1 MEQTAQIIPS
11 GTEGQAGGDALDQA
25 NKDFVKYETYQRI
38 VSEKK
43 RRDEQLGEMSKRVQ
57 ELEGQ
62 QKMRHEQELREKE
75 DYKKLLDLRDKEL
88 LDTKSKLNEF
98 SVMQKLEKKAQ
109 AFVNA
114 VGGLKRQ
121 EYMNLVDFDQII
133 MTDEG
138 SIDQM
143 SLEKY
148 KDEWAQKF
156 PETLADKRTASIPVT
171 SPQSAV
177 RPADDK
183 QALLERI
190 SKSNLF

>member
-1 MEQTAQIIPS
+1 MEQQAQSIPS
-11 GTEGQAGGDALDQA
+11 GNDGQASGDTQDQA

-43 RRDEQLGEMSKRVQ
+43 KRDEQLGEMSKRVQ
-57 ELEGQ
+57 ELESQ
-62 QKMRHEQELREKE
+62 QKQREEQELRAKE
-75 DYKKLLDLRDKEL
+75 DYKKLLDLREKEL
-88 LDTKSKLNEF
+88 SETKSKLNEF

-114 VGGLKRQ
+114 VGGLKKQ

-133 MTDEG
+133 LTEEG
-138 SIDQM
+138 TIDQM

-148 KDEWAQKF
+148 KDEWVQKF
-156 PETLADKRTASIPVT
+156 PETLVDKKTPSVPVT

-190 SKSNLF
+190 AKSGLI

>member
-1 MEQTAQIIPS
+1 MEQTTQVPS
-11 GTEGQAGGDALDQA
+11 GNDGLAGGDTQDQA

-43 RRDEQLGEMSKRVQ
+43 KRDEQLGEMSKRVQ

-62 QKMRHEQELREKE
+62 QKQRHEQELREKE

-88 LDTKSKLNEF
+88 LDTRSKLNEF

-114 VGGLKRQ
+114 VGGLKKQ

-133 MTDEG
+133 LTDEG
-138 SIDQM
+138 TIDQM

-148 KDEWAQKF
+148 KDEWVQKF
-156 PETLADKRTASIPVT
+156 PETLVDKKTPNVPVT

-177 RPADDK
+177 RPHDDR

-190 SKSNLF
+190 TKSNLF